1 MHLFLAALATLTPI
15 NPSILGRARLLYP
28 LVPPRTGCGAGCHY
42 KNEALSM
49 PENANNGW
57 RKIRVKR
64 SQYIWNYK
72 TQKFE
77 NRTFLSTLSK
87 ERLLKLGRSE
97 DDVGVPNTIRNVY
110 VHCKDKKLTFSDREI
125 ARNILG
131 RERNT
136 KDTHDEN
143 DIPIIGSSQ
152 GSPFY
157 WYQGLC
163 QKEAQAYK
171 IDTPMQ
177 RYLYYLEKNTGRKDL
192 YDKDSEEVI
201 AY

>member
-1 MHLFLAALATLTPI
+1 
-15 NPSILGRARLLYP
+15 
-28 LVPPRTGCGAGCHY
+28 
-42 KNEALSM
+42 M
-49 PENANNGW
+49 PEDTRFGW
-57 RKIRVKR
+57 RKIRVKM
-64 SQYIWNYK
+64 SQYLWNYK

-77 NRTFLSTLSK
+77 NRTYYSKLGK

-97 DDVGVPNTIRNVY
+97 NDVGIPNVIRNVY
-110 VHCKDKKLTFSDREI
+110 VHCKDKKLRFGDREI

-131 RERNT
+131 RERYT

-143 DIPIIGSSQ
+143 DIPIISTAQ

-171 IDTPMQ
+171 IDTFHQ

-192 YDKDSEEVI
+192 YDKDSEEVLT
-201 AY
+201 Y